1 MAQPDFWN
9 NNEQAQKVIAE
20 NNILKEKRDT
30 FVNLRDQISDLET
43 SLELLAVEP
52 DDDLQKDFE
61 ASFTNTQKALEQY
74 RLTQLLDGEYDAKN
88 AILEIHPGAGGTEA
102 QDWGEMLLRMYIRW
116 GEQHG
121 FSVETASYEA
131 GDEAGIKSV
140 TLLIKGHN
148 AFGYLRSEKGV
159 HRYCPANEFLQ
170 TQRQPGHGAS
180 AGKRIHHHG
189 QGRLDS
195 ADGKRYGS
203 GLPYLRTPP
212 AADQMADGSGSVP

>member
-9 NNEQAQKVIAE
+9 DNEQAQKVIAE

-102 QDWGEMLLRMYIRW
+102 QDWGEMLLRMYVRW

-148 AFGYLRSEKGV
+148 AFGYLRSEK
-159 HRYCPANEFLQ
+159 E
-170 TQRQPGHGAS
+170 S
-180 AGKRIHHHG
+180 I
-189 QGRLDS
+189 
-195 ADGKRYGS
+195 
-203 GLPYLRTPP
+203 GLFVFPI
-212 AADQMADGSGSVP
+212 

>member
-9 NNEQAQKVIAE
+9 DNEQAQKVIAE

-116 GEQHG
+116 GEQHA

-131 GDEAGIKSV
+131 GDEAGIVQFDRAQNSV
-140 TLLIKGHN
+140 AQIPAQDLEKIWVALPVKAQFFRAAARKTAGMRGVKGRMV
-148 AFGYLRSEKGV
+148 A
-159 HRYCPANEFLQ
+159 
-170 TQRQPGHGAS
+170 HGAAS
-180 AGKRIHHHG
+180 LLQPKSCSMV
-189 QGRLDS
+189 LS
-195 ADGKRYGS
+195 
-203 GLPYLRTPP
+203 
-212 AADQMADGSGSVP
+212 